1 MLAEE
6 ALITDYL
13 PKYSLQKKSWL
24 VGGEK
29 GLGHAQ

>member
-6 ALITDYL
+6 ALVPDY
-13 PKYSLQKKSWL
+13 YSLWKKSWL

-29 GLGHAQ
+29 GPGHAQ